1 MIVKETYLCPE
12 HEWLFPEQVT
22 DDRHCT
28 ICGRPVEIGRTEKM
42 SKSKKNAVDPIEMI
56 KIYGADALR
65 LFVLFAGPPEK
76 DKEWSDTGVE
86 GASRYL
92 QRVWRV
98 AHRWQGRVKDAAPD
112 DSALRGELKD
122 YQRTLR
128 RRVHQIIRA
137 ITDNFEERLH
147 LNTCISSLMELT
159 NEIYA
164 FEQAVEKNGEV
175 TAADIALAREA
186 IEALIRM
193 LAPFSSHI
201 AEELWESYGHTESL
215 ARARWPE
222 FNAELAR
229 EEEFEVAV
237 QVNGKLRSRV
247 FARPESTDDDLKQAA
262 LGDEKVQAATA
273 GKDVVRVIVIPRKL
287 VNIVVK

>member
-1 MIVKETYLCPE
+1 
-12 HEWLFPEQVT
+12 
-22 DDRHCT
+22 
-28 ICGRPVEIGRTEKM
+28 
-42 SKSKKNAVDPIEMI
+42 
-56 KIYGADALR
+56 
-65 LFVLFAGPPEK
+65 
-76 DKEWSDTGVE
+76 
-86 GASRYL
+86 
-92 QRVWRV
+92 
-98 AHRWQGRVKDAAPD
+98 
-112 DSALRGELKD
+112 LRGELKD

-175 TAADIALAREA
+175 TAADVALAREA
-186 IEALIRM
+186 IEALIHM

-201 AEELWESYGHTESL
+201 AEEMWESYGHAESL

-237 QVNGKLRSRV
+237 QVNGKLRSRL
-247 FARPESTDDDLKQAA
+247 FARPESTDDDLKRAA